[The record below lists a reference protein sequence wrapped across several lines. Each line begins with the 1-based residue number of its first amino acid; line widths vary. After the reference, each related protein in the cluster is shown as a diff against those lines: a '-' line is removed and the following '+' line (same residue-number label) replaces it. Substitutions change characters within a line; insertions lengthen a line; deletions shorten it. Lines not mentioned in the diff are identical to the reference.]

1 MDKYGRWQ
9 RGVQV
14 EKWLTVFEI
23 SVHQDEGNER
33 GIHSIYLLVP
43 SPRTTAD
50 LFSLPWKIHRGE
62 EEGINAAEE
71 EEGNIRTGR

>member
-9 RGVQV
+9 CGVQV

-43 SPRTTAD
+43 SPRTAAD
-50 LFSLPWKIHRGE
+50 LFSLP
-62 EEGINAAEE
+62 
-71 EEGNIRTGR
+71 